1 VLSYFFSYAKCAGL
15 FVILP
20 MAWNTVMSSRLPCAY
35 SPEVFSSNI
44 PGGLFKTENTLR
56 ILVVALPFFAPLELI
71 SFAQKIGVVTFSFGL
86 IIYLIS
92 WLPLIIAPNSRWSR
106 SAVGFLAPAYTPIIW
121 LIGLAMLMQRLHWY
135 RPTVGGSTS
144 CCPLV
149 LWPPTSLMQSS
160 SSAGFRMPIVARC
173 TSAF

>member
-1 VLSYFFSYAKCAGL
+1 
-15 FVILP
+15 
-20 MAWNTVMSSRLPCAY
+20 MSSRLPCAY

-44 PGGLFKTENTLR
+44 PGVLFKTENTLR

-92 WLPLIIAPNSRWSR
+92 WLPLISAPNSRWSR

-121 LIGLAMLMQRLHWY
+121 LIGLAMLMQRLHWVSPY
-135 RPTVGGSTS
+135 RWWFY
-144 CCPLV
+144 LV
-149 LWPPTSLMQSS
+149 LSVSFVAAHVTH
-160 SSAGFRMPIVARC
+160 AVIVFRRVSHAN
-173 TSAF
+173 SG